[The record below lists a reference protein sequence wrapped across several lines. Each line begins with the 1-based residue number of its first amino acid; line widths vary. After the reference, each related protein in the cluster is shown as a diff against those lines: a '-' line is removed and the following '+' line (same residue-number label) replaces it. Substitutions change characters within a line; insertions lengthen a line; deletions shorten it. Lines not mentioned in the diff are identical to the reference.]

1 MNAYSSPSVDAERL
15 RMRTC
20 SRQLR
25 PAGTYYAA
33 RFSVSEE
40 ELLIQLCGTEDFLY
54 EHNRRFRLAAEEAG
68 YGHCYGEGP
77 GEHARPYW
85 DRAIQTTLRFFLGLE
100 TDGEFY

>member
-1 MNAYSSPSVDAERL
+1 
-15 RMRTC
+15 MRTC

-68 YGHCYGEGP
+68 YGHCYGKGP
-77 GEHARPYW
+77 GEHAWPYCSVSSSDW
-85 DRAIQTTLRFFLGLE
+85 RRTENSIKE
-100 TDGEFY
+100 SYYEF